1 MNKYYNE
8 NIQLSKE
15 VINDI
20 EKEISKN
27 ESCKMLVWGLGYDS
41 DMWWNLTNKNTY
53 FVESK
58 DEYIEMNKSIDSK
71 NIIKYGYGNIN
82 VRMSLIIPDKLAKTT
97 PIPESIEKL
106 GPFDI
111 ILIDGPYG
119 NSLSGKGRLLPIYWS
134 INKLSKPN
142 TLIYIDDVNR
152 DLEGLC
158 VKKYCKPQ
166 NILKKYETRKGTI
179 KYFV

>member
-20 EKEISKN
+20 EQEIKKKKD
-27 ESCKMLVWGLGYDS
+27 CKMLVWGLGYDS

-58 DEYIEMNKSIDSK
+58 DEYIEMNKSINSN
-71 NIIKYGYGNIN
+71 NINKYDYGNIN
-82 VRMSLIIPDKLAKTT
+82 VKISLMIPDKMIEINK
-97 PIPESIEKL
+97 IPETIEKL

-111 ILIDGPYG
+111 ILVDGPYG
-119 NSLSGKGRLLPIYWS
+119 NSLTGKGRLLPIYWS
-134 INKLSKPN
+134 INKLSKSN

-152 DLEGLC
+152 DLEDMC
-158 VKKYCKPQ
+158 VKKYCKQ
-166 NILKKYETRKGTI
+166 ENIVKKYETRKGTI
-179 KYFV
+179 KYLV

>member
-20 EKEISKN
+20 EKEINKRD
-27 ESCKMLVWGLGYDS
+27 SCKMLVWGLGYDS
-41 DMWWNLTNKNTY
+41 EMWWNLTNKNTY

-71 NIIKYGYGNIN
+71 NIIKYSYGNIS

-106 GPFDI
+106 GTFDI
-111 ILIDGPYG
+111 ILVDGPYG
-119 NSLSGKGRLLPIYWS
+119 NSLTGKGRLLPIYWS

-152 DLEGLC
+152 ELEGLC
-158 VKKYCKPQ
+158 V
-166 NILKKYETRKGTI
+166 KKYETRKGTI